1 MISDPTRANYAAL
14 PRYSLTV
21 CASLLTNPEN
31 VGQLCRTVEAFRLE
45 QLVIADRAIAQLAS
59 FRRLAVSSQRWQPLH
74 TCAVESLSDWMGRSR
89 AEGYTCIALDA
100 NPEATCITE
109 FVYPLKSVLL
119 LGRELTGIP
128 PDLLHQC
135 DVTLTIPQFGL
146 IQSLNVQTAA
156 AIAIYE
162 YIRQH
167 HATLDHPPHGLRH
180 PG

>member
-1 MISDPTRANYAAL
+1 MTSEPTRSNYDSL
-14 PRYSLTV
+14 PRYPLTV

-31 VGQLCRTVEAFRLE
+31 MGQLCRTVEAFRLQE
-45 QLVIADRAIAQLAS
+45 LVIADAAIAQTPS
-59 FRRLAVSSQRWQPLH
+59 FRRLAVSSQRWQPLQI
-74 TCAVESLSDWMGRSR
+74 CPVNALGDWLARSQ

-100 NPEATCITE
+100 NPKATCITQ
-109 FVYPLKSVLL
+109 FVYPLKSIVL

-128 PDLLHQC
+128 TELLDQC
-135 DVTLTIPQFGL
+135 DLTLTIPQFGL
-146 IQSLNVQTAA
+146 VQSLNVQTAA

-167 HATLDHPPHGLRH
+167 HATLDHAAYRLRH